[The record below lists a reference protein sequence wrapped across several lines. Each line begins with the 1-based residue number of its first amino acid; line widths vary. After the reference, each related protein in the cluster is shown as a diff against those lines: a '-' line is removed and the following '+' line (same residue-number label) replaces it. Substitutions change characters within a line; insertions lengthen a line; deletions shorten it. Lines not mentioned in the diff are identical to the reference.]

1 MHGGGT
7 STKTN
12 ACTAEIGRSTGHW
25 ALKGWLVGLAV
36 STSQHTGFTE
46 EPVVGA
52 SSGQH
57 SSAWPTLSS
66 LCPDIKQV
74 IRDTAGSAVP
84 TRNST
89 NNIQTDAVERMGIDL
104 AFITQQK

>member
-1 MHGGGT
+1 MPGGGI

-12 ACTAEIGRSTGHW
+12 ACTAAIGRSTGHW

-46 EPVVGA
+46 EPVAGA

-74 IRDTAGSAVP
+74 MRDTAGSAVP
-84 TRNST
+84 TRKSIDSN
-89 NNIQTDAVERMGIDL
+89 QMDAGHRIMVEG
-104 AFITQQK
+104 AFIAR